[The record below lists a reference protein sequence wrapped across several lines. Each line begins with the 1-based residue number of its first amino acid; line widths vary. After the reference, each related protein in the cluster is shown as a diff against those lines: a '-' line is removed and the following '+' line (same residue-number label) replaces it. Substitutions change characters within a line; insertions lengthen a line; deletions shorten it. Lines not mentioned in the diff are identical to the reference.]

1 MADKDNKLDISS
13 FSIQNTWLEEVAP
26 KYFNVD
32 DISMLKIGLFGYVN
46 DTFANAFEDSLHMQ
60 TIMSKEIFP
69 NKAVLPDSIYA
80 YSALADYTD
89 FYAEGAVAP
98 MVLVL
103 KKDDVIKEATDNVS
117 TGYKELKIS
126 RYSTIYINSEIPF
139 IFDYDIKIIC
149 RPTKAGD
156 YIISAQYIMDEINP
170 ISDVKTPFLKSVVL
184 TEGSE
189 QFIYINVN
197 TRQLEHTVYSN
208 IVYSNDITEILSFE
222 VEYEG
227 KLAGFNVY
235 YYPNSISNER
245 RLLKKYFTNSSLPDS
260 TVDFCMY
267 NFTSSNKIAISFS
280 AHPSYFRP
288 EFNSKLDVE
297 VFTTLGEE
305 GNFRYEGVDNSL
317 NLRSIDENQD
327 LGHIESYALIMGDSK
342 YGKNEP
348 SLFELKQRVIR
359 EFSTRKNII
368 TESDLQRYFE
378 DKSENCDIFFCKKRD
393 DLIKRLYTAFILLRN
408 DEDQVVPTN
417 TIDAMVFE
425 EQFDNYSRKAPVLT
439 LKTGT
444 IFEGCMGRST
454 FTKPDIKY
462 DWTKLVQLD
471 SNLTVDYPAS
481 ENDPRVNYLYGTPF
495 LIKVN
500 TNPLFLSYYLNSVY
514 DQNSLSYIYMDES
527 SYEEFIMSSIDIER
541 NAIKQDYY
549 TISAKISTTVDMG
562 AMFKTHMDNGQV
574 IISGY
579 KDDHIKPIKLYGL
592 LKDKDKFIGYIPFE
606 PHILKS
612 SSEVIFRAKLDT
624 DDYINTEDKINIK
637 ESIYA
642 CSGYMENLR
651 ANFALSNDTVQ
662 MQLLVYYNGYD
673 NNNKGNYAKL
683 IPGVDDYT
691 LCNVYETN
699 DPIQLFKNL
708 NSIMSSNIDY
718 RLYDVAYEHIEDN
731 SKIGKMYYK
740 LSKIPVIRYL
750 YMYDDENMR
759 DIVKKLDYFK
769 DVMTNALPAMENNF
783 NLDTKFYNSYG
794 ESNFFTIGR
803 NKQNLDMTSISIK
816 LNIKLDTEVTNDLIK
831 ELKTYISNFVE
842 TTNIS
847 ETGYLY
853 ISNLIR
859 ALENEF
865 SEIKYIEFSG
875 FNDYDSSKQIIE
887 NNFTDLSSLS
897 KEQIVNFVPE
907 YLNINRHIVLSTG
920 ELIFEPRIFLTFI

>member
-393 DLIKRLYTAFILLRN
+393 DLI
-408 DEDQVVPTN
+408 
-417 TIDAMVFE
+417 
-425 EQFDNYSRKAPVLT
+425 
-439 LKTGT
+439 
-444 IFEGCMGRST
+444 
-454 FTKPDIKY
+454 
-462 DWTKLVQLD
+462 
-471 SNLTVDYPAS
+471 
-481 ENDPRVNYLYGTPF
+481 
-495 LIKVN
+495 
-500 TNPLFLSYYLNSVY
+500 
-514 DQNSLSYIYMDES
+514 
-527 SYEEFIMSSIDIER
+527 
-541 NAIKQDYY
+541 
-549 TISAKISTTVDMG
+549 
-562 AMFKTHMDNGQV
+562 
-574 IISGY
+574 
-579 KDDHIKPIKLYGL
+579 
-592 LKDKDKFIGYIPFE
+592 
-606 PHILKS
+606 
-612 SSEVIFRAKLDT
+612 
-624 DDYINTEDKINIK
+624 
-637 ESIYA
+637 
-642 CSGYMENLR
+642 
-651 ANFALSNDTVQ
+651 
-662 MQLLVYYNGYD
+662 
-673 NNNKGNYAKL
+673 
-683 IPGVDDYT
+683 
-691 LCNVYETN
+691 
-699 DPIQLFKNL
+699 
-708 NSIMSSNIDY
+708 
-718 RLYDVAYEHIEDN
+718 
-731 SKIGKMYYK
+731 
-740 LSKIPVIRYL
+740 
-750 YMYDDENMR
+750 
-759 DIVKKLDYFK
+759 
-769 DVMTNALPAMENNF
+769 
-783 NLDTKFYNSYG
+783 
-794 ESNFFTIGR
+794 
-803 NKQNLDMTSISIK
+803 
-816 LNIKLDTEVTNDLIK
+816 
-831 ELKTYISNFVE
+831 
-842 TTNIS
+842 
-847 ETGYLY
+847 
-853 ISNLIR
+853 
-859 ALENEF
+859 
-865 SEIKYIEFSG
+865 
-875 FNDYDSSKQIIE
+875 
-887 NNFTDLSSLS
+887 
-897 KEQIVNFVPE
+897 
-907 YLNINRHIVLSTG
+907 
-920 ELIFEPRIFLTFI
+920 